1 MKLESVSKGSMQL
14 KQKYEDLKSMC
25 TVKDE
30 LTARLENEMRELSL
44 FAEKTIKVFTIIAHD
59 EKNKVKLTG

>member
-1 MKLESVSKGSMQL
+1 MKLESVSKGNMQL

-44 FAEKTIKVFTIIAHD
+44 FAEKTIKVFT
-59 EKNKVKLTG
+59 NQCT